1 MRSRGPLEPNARAS
15 EFHCCAPPISSSSW
29 RRDFVRLGDSVAP
42 LHRGEDLGALGPSI
56 RYSLRLHQTDRHR
69 GCHLAGLISA
79 ETTEAGTGRGC
90 REIRAPRQSA
100 RLRVDRRPPPPQRLA
115 GWAWRLRPPAAAP
128 PRQRH
133 PRGRT
138 RPAAGALRIEWRI
151 PIRPRR
157 ATAAAYAL
165 TSSAT
170 PDGTSSRPRTGT

>member
-100 RLRVDRRPPPPQRLA
+100 RLRVDRRPPPHPGTARA
-115 GWAWRLRPPAAAP
+115 GGPARPPARSALNGAFP
-128 PRQRH
+128 FDLVERRRQRT
-133 PRGRT
+133 PSRVAR
-138 RPAAGALRIEWRI
+138 RPTARAPAHALARE
-151 PIRPRR
+151 
-157 ATAAAYAL
+157 
-165 TSSAT
+165 
-170 PDGTSSRPRTGT
+170 